1 MVASLDL
8 HCGPSVRS
16 PGRPLQFPS
25 GALPPGRA
33 GATWKCALG
42 TPRNYS
48 GRSPQE
54 RRERF
59 VPLLPYMEGILSET
73 RKSAKVLET
82 LVTRNCSRQ
91 LMKESKK
98 NVVSDGQRG

>member
-1 MVASLDL
+1 
-8 HCGPSVRS
+8 
-16 PGRPLQFPS
+16 
-25 GALPPGRA
+25 
-33 GATWKCALG
+33 
-42 TPRNYS
+42 
-48 GRSPQE
+48 
-54 RRERF
+54 
-59 VPLLPYMEGILSET
+59 MEGILSET